1 MNKNIKNI
9 IKEKIVC
16 INLNKS
22 NLLKQ
27 IKKSVTQNNNIE
39 NKIKIYNNYLFS
51 KNTKKGMFLTKKHR
65 VCLLTGKRA
74 GVLHN
79 FNFSR
84 YTIKK
89 LILAN
94 KYTNLKK
101 HNW

>member
-1 MNKNIKNI
+1 MN
-9 IKEKIVC
+9 
-16 INLNKS
+16 INLNKN
-22 NLLKQ
+22 NLLWQ
-27 IKKSVTQNNNIE
+27 IKKSITQNNNIE

-51 KNTKKGMFLTKKHR
+51 KTTRKGTFLTKKHKI
-65 VCLLTGKRA
+65 CLLTGKRA
-74 GVLHN
+74 GIFHN

>member
-9 IKEKIVC
+9 IKEKIIG
-16 INLNKS
+16 INLNKA
-22 NLLKQ
+22 NLMKQ
-27 IKKSVTQNNNIE
+27 IARSITQNNNIE

-51 KNTKKGMFLTKKHR
+51 KNTKKRTFLTKKHK
-65 VCLLTGKRA
+65 VCLLTGKRN

-79 FNFSR
+79 FTFSR

-101 HNW
+101 HN